1 MTRFHAHCFVVRL
14 FCCLLLLAYMGTPA
28 WGDDVDRQRQSL
40 KDIQSRID
48 KLSKQLVSSREQEGA
63 VKQELAQLD
72 KELSGLQNN
81 SRRLQT
87 RLNDLNNDIG
97 DKEKHAELLRKDI
110 SEREQYVRRRLGAI
124 YRRGEMRLFKVL
136 FEKGS
141 PSQLAENF
149 FYLTRLV
156 RQDRELLKKYREDW
170 GVLRDSLQELEHLRS
185 EQQRRL
191 NVLDAS
197 HKVLNKGR
205 QTHTS
210 ALNKLRHD
218 RTELSGEIAGLKEKA
233 KRLRNLLKTLE
244 STKSREYSGAS
255 KVVGGGNFKQQK
267 GALPWPGQGKLMVR
281 FGTNFNEDLGTRY
294 ESQGIELSQTPGT
307 AIHAVANGK
316 VVFAKPFRGFGNLL
330 ILDHGGGYYTLY
342 AQASQLVK
350 KVGDTVSAGDNV
362 GISGYGDS
370 KTIYFEIR
378 QRGTPLDPLQWLK
391 PRR

>member
-1 MTRFHAHCFVVRL
+1 MTRFQAHCSVARL
-14 FCCLLLLAYMGTPA
+14 IFCLLLLVCLVTPA
-28 WGDDVDRQRQSL
+28 RGDDVDRQRQSL
-40 KDIQSRID
+40 KEIQSRID
-48 KLSKQLVSSREQEGA
+48 RLSKQLVSSREREGE
-63 VKQELAQLD
+63 VQKELAQLD
-72 KELSGLQNN
+72 KELSGLQKN
-81 SRRLQT
+81 SNRLQT
-87 RLNDLNNDIG
+87 RLSGLNNDIG
-97 DKEKHAELLRKDI
+97 NKENRAEILKKDI
-110 SEREQYVRRRLGAI
+110 SEREQYVRRRLGAL

-156 RQDRELLKKYREDW
+156 RQDRELLTKYREDW
-170 GVLRDSLQELEHLRS
+170 GVLRDSLQELEQLRS

-197 HKVLNKGR
+197 HKLLDKGR
-205 QTHTS
+205 QTHKS
-210 ALNKLRHD
+210 ALNKLRQN

-233 KRLRNLLKTLE
+233 QRLRNLLKTLE
-244 STKSREYSGAS
+244 TAKSREYSGAS
-255 KVVGGGNFKQQK
+255 KAAAGNFKQQK

-294 ESQGIELSQTPGT
+294 ESQGIELSQTPGSP
-307 AIHAVANGK
+307 IHAVASGK

-350 KVGDTVSAGDNV
+350 KVGDMVAAGDNV
-362 GISGYGDS
+362 GLSGFGDS

-391 PRR
+391 PR